1 MDATAF
7 KDYLLKDHTEDSTN
21 TRMSDL
27 NKVAGILGENIGS
40 LLLDIAVYSDA
51 IMHDTLLLLKS
62 HDGEKAPLQNVLRH
76 YYKFKNGKEFPRL

>member
-1 MDATAF
+1 MNTTAF
-7 KDYLLKDHTEDSTN
+7 KDYLLKEHTEDSTN

-40 LLLDIAVYSDA
+40 LLLDIVVSSDA
-51 IMHDTLLLLKS
+51 IMREALLLLKS
-62 HDGEKAPLQNVLRH
+62 HDEEKAPLQNVLRH